1 MRAQPLPDESF
12 TRKFLRT
19 LPPDVAASFTPEQLA
34 GVQRAFG
41 LRHGPRHP
49 FDLRRSIWTPWGRV
63 YLVLLVGPE
72 RRSDERRAIERVLAG
87 LGRAA
92 DAMVSTTLAL
102 CLLLGALGVAYALK
116 LALGIDL
123 MPGVDVMPDEAL
135 IRDIQGR

>member
-1 MRAQPLPDESF
+1 MRAQPLPDDTF

-19 LPPDVAASFTPEQLA
+19 LPPDLAASFTAEQLA

-49 FDLRRSIWTPWGRV
+49 FDLRRSVWTPWGRI
-63 YLVLLVGPE
+63 YLVLLAGPE
-72 RRSDERRAIERVLAG
+72 RRSTERRAIERVLAG

-92 DAMVSTTLAL
+92 DAAVSATLTL
-102 CLLLGALGVAYALK
+102 CVLLAALGVAFALK

-123 MPGVDVMPDEAL
+123 MPGVDVLPDEAL
-135 IRDIQGR
+135 IRDIQRR